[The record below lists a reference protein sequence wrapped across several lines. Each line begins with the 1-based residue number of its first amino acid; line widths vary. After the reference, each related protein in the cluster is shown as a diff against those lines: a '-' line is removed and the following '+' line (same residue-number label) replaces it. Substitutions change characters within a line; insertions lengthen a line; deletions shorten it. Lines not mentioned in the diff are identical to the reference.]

1 MTKSR
6 ALRVTA
12 VAVLAVSVFMA
23 PSAGAAPKMKQLGID
38 PALDAPYGAD
48 LAALMVA
55 SHGGDLHLRIE
66 LAGALPV
73 QGSYPGA
80 GIQWTFDVRGR
91 TFVAEGHPEPG
102 GEFIYTLFEV
112 VDGAFTQLAQLEGNF
127 DPSGLLDMFV
137 PLSGIGARKGTRIS
151 GTGTAD
157 DVEVHQH
164 AGPVGPLLD
173 TMSTTSDFVVP

>member
-12 VAVLAVSVFMA
+12 VAVLAVSVLMA
-23 PSAGAAPKMKQLGID
+23 PQAGAAPTMKQIGID

-48 LAALMVA
+48 LAALLVS

-80 GIQWTFDVRGR
+80 GIEWSFDVRGR
-91 TFVAEGHPEPG
+91 TFIAEGHPEAG
-102 GEFIYTLFEV
+102 GEFLYTLYEV
-112 VDGAFTQLAQLEGNF
+112 VDGTFTQLAQLEGNF
-127 DPSGLLDMFV
+127 DSSGLLDMYV
-137 PLSGIGARKGTRIS
+137 PLREIGARKGTRIS

-157 DVEVHQH
+157 DVNIHQH
-164 AGPVGPLLD
+164 AGPVSPLLD

>member
-6 ALRVTA
+6 ALRVAA
-12 VAVLAVSVFMA
+12 VAVLAVSVLTA
-23 PSAGAAPKMKQLGID
+23 PPAGAATQMKQLGID

-48 LAALMVA
+48 LAALLVA

-80 GIQWTFDVRGR
+80 GIEWSFDVRGR
-91 TFVAEGHPEPG
+91 TFVAEGHPEAG
-102 GEFIYTLFEV
+102 GEFLYTLYEV
-112 VDGAFTQLAQLEGNF
+112 VDETFTQLAQLEGNF
-127 DPSGLLDMFV
+127 DAGLLDMYI
-137 PLSGIGARKGTRIS
+137 PLREIGARKGTRIS

-157 DVEVHQH
+157 DVDIHQH
-164 AGPVGPLLD
+164 AGPVSPLLD
-173 TMSTTSDFVVP
+173 TMSTTSDYIVP